1 MLDPEF
7 DDHKE
12 DIQSS
17 LERFEK
23 MIHQQED
30 SFFDLDT
37 LEHIAEYY
45 FIQAKFDEAL
55 KACDLG
61 LLHFPYTLELISL
74 KAQILGELS
83 QPEEALEMI

>member
-55 KACDLG
+55 KACV
-61 LLHFPYTLELISL
+61 
-74 KAQILGELS
+74 A
-83 QPEEALEMI
+83 